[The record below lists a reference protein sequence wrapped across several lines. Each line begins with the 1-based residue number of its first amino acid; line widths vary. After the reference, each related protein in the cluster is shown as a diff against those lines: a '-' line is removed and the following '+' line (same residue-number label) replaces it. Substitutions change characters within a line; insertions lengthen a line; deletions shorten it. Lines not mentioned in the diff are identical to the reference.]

1 MRTIHNCKICIE
13 KHGTWNQSFFQLQ
26 CSCKSTFLV
35 QSVAFLLGPQNAH
48 QNPLKKPGPPSHKN
62 PATPLQQTQ
71 HGSERQGNRVLN
83 STFQGMLKRHGIKF
97 YTSENEDLK
106 ASVVEKFNRTLKTK
120 MFRCFTH
127 KNTRRYVDML
137 DDMLRS
143 YNNTYHRS
151 IAMAPVEV
159 DVDNEDVV
167 RRRLYPLKPT
177 SYKWKYGVGDV
188 RSEKGISAKRSRRIS
203 RFVERLPKQV

>member
-1 MRTIHNCKICIE
+1 MEPVIFSIAV
-13 KHGTWNQSFFQLQ
+13 QLQ
-26 CSCKSTFLV
+26 KHIFGAISSVPPRSSKCTPKS
-35 QSVAFLLGPQNAH
+35 
-48 QNPLKKPGPPSHKN
+48 LKKPGPPSHKN